1 MQKSR
6 MQATQLLFCMKFHF
20 FKYVFLSGVRKYI
33 CIFISRIFET
43 QIFPQR
49 PKVTL
54 CAGAFRGEGAPV
66 PPEGLH
72 GGRVQ
77 EPRRTRQQDEGQVS
91 ARQTAACL
99 NPRQKSTP

>member
-1 MQKSR
+1 MS
-6 MQATQLLFCMKFHF
+6 TFCCDIS
-20 FKYVFLSGVRKYI
+20 VFPSTLN
-33 CIFISRIFET
+33 EA
-43 QIFPQR
+43 
-49 PKVTL
+49 L

-91 ARQTAACL
+91 AR
-99 NPRQKSTP
+99 